1 MSEKRGKTLKL
12 CVIGGA
18 GARSAFL
25 TKSLVKSARDI
36 QVDHIV
42 LLDNDQRRLHT
53 YGKIARQLAYRL
65 DPELR
70 FEVTDDA
77 RAALS
82 GVDYIIT
89 TIRAGG
95 DAGRLFDEKTC
106 LSHGVLGQETTG
118 AGGFAMAIRSIP
130 TLLYYCELARETA
143 NPGHLIFNFTNPSG
157 IITQAMR
164 LKGFDNVYGICDA
177 PSGFIRQLE
186 EILHVPFGA
195 LDVEC
200 YGLNHLSWFRN
211 ARVYGKPV
219 QLELLENAQTYT
231 HSEMRLFN
239 REMARLSG
247 DEMLNEYLYFYY
259 RREKSLSMIQKAQ
272 HPRGEAIYL
281 INRELEEQLDKL
293 ELPLE
298 FEKAFDLYM
307 AAYGKREN
315 AYFSVESG
323 ECREKIWNQP
333 TVEEFLTAPD
343 EGGYAAVALRFIRA
357 ITNDEPCRMV
367 LSVPNN
373 GAITGLADDDV
384 VEITCDI
391 RKDGAH
397 PVRMGEIDEFQ
408 LQQIKRLKYFERCTI
423 RAIMEKNRDAAV
435 KGLFLHPLV
444 NDMDVAGEL
453 VDIFFQEYANFIH
466 MNEKRKH

>member
-1 MSEKRGKTLKL
+1 MKL

-36 QVDHIV
+36 RVDHIV
-42 LLDNDQRRLHT
+42 LLDNDPRKLRT
-53 YGKIARQLAYRL
+53 YGEIARQVAARL
-65 DPELR
+65 DPGLT
-70 FEVTDDA
+70 FEVTSDA
-77 RAALS
+77 RAALT

-118 AGGFAMAIRSIP
+118 AGGFAMAIRSVP
-130 TLLYYCELARETA
+130 TLLYYCALAREVA
-143 NPGHLIFNFTNPSG
+143 NPGHIIFNFTNPSG
-157 IITQAMR
+157 IITQALR

-177 PSGFIRQLE
+177 PSGFIKQLE
-186 EILHVPFGA
+186 EILGVDYGE

-211 ARVYGKPV
+211 AKLHGEDV
-219 QLELLENAQTYT
+219 QQALLDNARTYE
-231 HSEMRLFN
+231 HSEMRLFT
-239 REMARLSG
+239 RDMARLSG
-247 DEMLNEYLYFYY
+247 GEMLNEYLYFYY
-259 RREKSLSMIQKAQ
+259 RRVKSLSMIQKAE
-272 HPRGEAIYL
+272 HPRGETIYL
-281 INRELEEQLDKL
+281 INRELEEQLDQL
-293 ELPLE
+293 ELPRD

-307 AAYGKREN
+307 TAYGKREN

-323 ECREKIWNQP
+323 ACREKVWNPP
-333 TVEEFLTAPD
+333 TIDEFLATPD

-357 ITNDEPCRMV
+357 ITDNEPCRMI

-373 GAITGLADDDV
+373 GAIEGLEDDDV

-391 RKDGAH
+391 RSDGAH
-397 PVRMGEIDEFQ
+397 PIHIGEIDEFQ

-423 RAIMEKNRDAAV
+423 QAIVENDRDAAV

-444 NDMDVAGEL
+444 NDIELAETL
-453 VDIFFQEYANFIH
+453 VDIFFDKYAEFIH
-466 MNEKRKH
+466 MNESSGS